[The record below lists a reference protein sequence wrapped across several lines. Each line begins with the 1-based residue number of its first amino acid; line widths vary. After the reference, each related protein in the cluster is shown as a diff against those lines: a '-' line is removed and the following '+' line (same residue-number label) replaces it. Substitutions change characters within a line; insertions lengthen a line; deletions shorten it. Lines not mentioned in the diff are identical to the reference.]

1 MLMLETLINNGIHV
15 CCAAGN
21 DSMKM
26 DIPGGVDYD
35 NYLTFTFSGQT
46 YYQYY
51 HRGGTPSTY
60 EGGNTLSGPNATED
74 NPAGDLNEGFMV
86 GALENSDVLTELG
99 YKDKKTTY
107 Q

>member
-1 MLMLETLINNGIHV
+1 
-15 CCAAGN
+15 
-21 DSMKM
+21 MKM

-35 NYLTFTFSGQT
+35 NYITISVGTST
-46 YYQYY
+46 YYLYY

-60 EGGNTLSGPNATED
+60 EGGNTLNGPNATED

-99 YKDKKTTY
+99 YKDKKTTFSQSGPGVNIY
-107 Q
+107 TCLLYTSPSPRDS